1 MAEVALVTAD
11 SGGVAQVLPALA
23 LLQHHV
29 TLAPMSTSGLAAQA
43 EADVLLIDGR
53 LDLVSARSLCRTAG
67 SEGILAGAIPVLL
80 VLTEGGFTAVSPS
93 WGAGDLIVSTAGPAE
108 IEARIRLLV
117 GRTAPSTATRT
128 GSEVESGDVLIDS
141 EAYTARVD
149 GRLLD
154 LTFRE
159 FELLKHLVSH
169 PGTVHTRAHL
179 LQEVWGYDYFG
190 GTRTVDVHVRRL
202 RAKLGAEHDQLISTV
217 RNVGYRFD
225 PRGSEPGSS
234 DDDGDDE

>member
-29 TLAPMSTSGLAAQA
+29 TVSPMTTSGLAAQA
-43 EADVLLIDGR
+43 EADVLLVDGR

-67 SEGILAGAIPVLL
+67 ADGVLAGAIPVLL
-80 VLTEGGFTAVSPS
+80 VLSEGGFTAVSTS
-93 WGAGDLIVSTAGPAE
+93 WGADDLIVSSAGPAE
-108 IEARIRLLV
+108 IEARLRLLV
-117 GRTAPSTATRT
+117 GRAAPSATTRVD
-128 GSEVESGDVLIDS
+128 GEIRSGDVVIDP

-159 FELLKHLVSH
+159 FELLKHLAAN
-169 PGTVHTRAHL
+169 PRTVHTRDHL

-202 RAKLGAEHDQLISTV
+202 RAKLGAEHDQLISTI

-225 PRGSEPGSS
+225 PRGEETGPA
-234 DDDGDDE
+234 DDA

>member
-80 VLTEGGFTAVSPS
+80 V
-93 WGAGDLIVSTAGPAE
+93 LIVSTAGPAE